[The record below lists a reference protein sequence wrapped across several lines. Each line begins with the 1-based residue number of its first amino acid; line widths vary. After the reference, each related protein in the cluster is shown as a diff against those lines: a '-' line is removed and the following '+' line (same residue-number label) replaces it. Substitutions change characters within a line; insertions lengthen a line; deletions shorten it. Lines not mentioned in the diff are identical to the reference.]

1 MMNDETSATRPLVLN
16 FHPSEFIFHPSSM
29 DAAVPFASHE
39 YFLMIAL
46 LVFARG
52 VDFLS
57 TWVATPHLV
66 LEGNPIAKWLGWKW
80 GAVVNVILVTSL
92 AMWPL
97 SAIVVSTASVL
108 VAARNFQ
115 SAWLMRSM
123 GEEAYRDWYVQRIS
137 ETRITLYLFC
147 LAGNTLLTAA
157 VGTALIVYSTTR
169 DYVIIVPIGIGMGI
183 IAYATAVVV
192 FTLLSV
198 WRSRRRRRY
207 DAGSNG
213 HDHTIAG

>member
-1 MMNDETSATRPLVLN
+1 
-16 FHPSEFIFHPSSM
+16 M
-29 DAAVPFASHE
+29 DDSVPFASRE
-39 YFLMIAL
+39 YFIMLAI
-46 LVFARG
+46 LVFSRG
-52 VDFLS
+52 ADFLS

-80 GAVVNVILVTSL
+80 GAVVNLILVTSL

-123 GEEAYRDWYVQRIS
+123 GEEAYRDWYVQRMS

-157 VGTALIVYSTTR
+157 VGVALIVFSVTR
-169 DYVIIVPIGIGMGI
+169 DCLLTVPMGLGMGI
-183 IAYATAVVV
+183 IAYAVAVIVY
-192 FTLLSV
+192 TLLSL

-207 DAGSNG
+207 TPQTDENANA
-213 HDHTIAG
+213 DPR

>member
-1 MMNDETSATRPLVLN
+1 MEDS
-16 FHPSEFIFHPSSM
+16 
-29 DAAVPFASHE
+29 VPFASRE
-39 YFLMIAL
+39 YFIMLAILA
-46 LVFARG
+46 FSRG
-52 VDFLS
+52 ADFLS

-80 GAVVNVILVTSL
+80 GAVVNVVLVATLS
-92 AMWPL
+92 MWPL
-97 SAIVVSTASVL
+97 SAIVISTASVL

-123 GEEAYRDWYVQRIS
+123 GEDVYRDWNVQRMS
-137 ETRITLYLFC
+137 ETRISLYLFC

-157 VGTALIVYSTTR
+157 VGTALILFSTTR
-169 DYVIIVPIGIGMGI
+169 DYLLIVPMGIGMGI
-183 IAYATAVVV
+183 NAYAVAVIV

-207 DAGSNG
+207 DAGNN
-213 HDHTIAG
+213 

>member
-1 MMNDETSATRPLVLN
+1 MRKPGSPAASP
-16 FHPSEFIFHPSSM
+16 HQISM
-29 DAAVPFASHE
+29 DDSIPFASRE
-39 YFLMIAL
+39 YFIFLAVL
-46 LVFARG
+46 AVARG
-52 VDFLS
+52 TDFLS

-80 GAVVNVILVTSL
+80 GTMVNVALVTTL
-92 AMWPL
+92 ALWPL
-97 SAIVVSTASVL
+97 SAIVVATASVL

-123 GEEAYRDWYVQRIS
+123 GEEAYRDWYVQRMS

-147 LAGNTLLTAA
+147 LAGNTLLTMAVGAA
-157 VGTALIVYSTTR
+157 VVFYSATGA
-169 DYVIIVPIGIGMGI
+169 YVLVVPLGIGMGI
-183 IAYATAVVV
+183 IAYGVAVIV

-207 DAGSNG
+207 DAANSLN
-213 HDHTIAG
+213 DHTIP

>member
-1 MMNDETSATRPLVLN
+1 MLAILAFS
-16 FHPSEFIFHPSSM
+16 
-29 DAAVPFASHE
+29 
-39 YFLMIAL
+39 
-46 LVFARG
+46 RG
-52 VDFLS
+52 ADFLS

-80 GAVVNVILVTSL
+80 GAVVNVVMVTSL

-123 GEEAYRDWYVQRIS
+123 GEEAYRDWYLQRIS
-137 ETRITLYLFC
+137 ETRIALYLFC
-147 LAGNTLLTAA
+147 LAANTLLTAG
-157 VGTALIVYSTTR
+157 VGAALVMTSTGR
-169 DYVIIVPIGIGMGI
+169 DYVLVVPLGIGMGI
-183 IAYATAVVV
+183 IAYAMAVCI

-198 WRSRRRRRY
+198 WRSRRRRP
-207 DAGSNG
+207 
-213 HDHTIAG
+213 